1 MNNSVAEML
10 ALCNNKDNNGGIL
23 GFLVLIILFGM
34 LGGGNWGFGGS
45 NAAAQGALTRAELND
60 GLNIAQLERNQ
71 GDLMRGQ
78 FGLQADMSQLR
89 YDNAMGFANMQNA
102 MQQGFCGT
110 QKDVLE
116 NRYAMQMGFSNLSA
130 QIAQCCCDLKTT
142 MHGEGEATRA
152 LIRDTNEQA
161 LRDQIQ
167 ALRDERTVLQ
177 NQLGRQAQSAALLA
191 ELQSKPCATVCC

>member
-1 MNNSVAEML
+1 MADNDLGLAELM
-10 ALCNNKDNNGGIL
+10 ALNNNGFAGNNMFL
-23 GFLVLIILFGM
+23 LLVLFFLR
-34 LGGGNWGFGGS
+34 GGWGGWGGE
-45 NAAAQGALTRAELND
+45 AAAQGALTRAELND

-110 QKDVLE
+110 QKDVVE
-116 NRYAMQMGFSNLSA
+116 NRYAMQMGFNNLST

-191 ELQSKPCATVCC
+191 ELQSKPCATTCC